1 MAITEDRPLVE
12 AGQNDNEDNSIHP
25 EALGVYLYGFTSE
38 TPPDGISS
46 EDIGRIILNNIS
58 ETALDPFPNRVQDIF
73 YFDQDKSR
81 SLIRIAEVCLLIST
95 E

>member
-38 TPPDGISS
+38 TPPDGISF
-46 EDIGRIILNNIS
+46 EAVGTIILNNLK
-58 ETALDPFPNRVQDIF
+58 TTLDPFPNRVQDIF

-81 SLIRIAEVCLLIST
+81 ALIRIAEVCLLIST